1 MSSEGEQSLKYS
13 IRCAS
18 LPLAIYREVAAH
30 LQQVEGVQVELVPQ
44 QSQQFDY
51 QLSQID
57 RLQIQYPQNV
67 SSATQ
72 QRVEQILAYY
82 SDRYGHW
89 ETVDDATAIH

>member
-1 MSSEGEQSLKYS
+1 MKYC

-18 LPLAIYREVAAH
+18 LPLAIYREVAVH

-51 QLSQID
+51 RLSQID
-57 RLQIQYPQNV
+57 RLQIHFPQNV
-67 SSATQ
+67 SASVQ

-89 ETVDDATAIH
+89 ETVDDATAIR

>member
-1 MSSEGEQSLKYS
+1 MSYS
-13 IRCAS
+13 IRRAD

-30 LQQVEGVQVELVPQ
+30 LQQVEGVEVELLPQ

-57 RLQIQYPQNV
+57 RLQIQYPENF
-67 SSATQ
+67 SSANQ

-82 SDRYGHW
+82 SDRYGNW
-89 ETVDDATAIH
+89 ETVDAAIAAF